1 MYKFVQVWLKPL
13 YSNRVSIWSVF
24 VRTTYKYCVQIL
36 TKNTTYKY
44 WPNTDPIWLEG
55 FQPNQYV
62 LSVFWSVF
70 VHTYCVHSSTC
81 TFLIHTCTKWNMSWR
96 YLYISVLQAFPYYLY
111 IPFMYVSV
119 RICAYIHNTALY
131 LLLRAMVLWIVGV
144 LTWGTSNVNSWSI
157 QQTLAWLN
165 TYLIKIRLF

>member
-24 VRTTYKYCVQIL
+24 VCTTYKYCVQIL

-70 VHTYCVHSSTC
+70 VHTYCVHRSTC

-96 YLYISVLQAFPYYLY
+96 YLYICCRR
-111 IPFMYVSV
+111 V
-119 RICAYIHNTALY
+119 RICTYHSCMYQCVFVRTYTTLPFTSCWG
-131 LLLRAMVLWIVGV
+131 LWYCE
-144 LTWGTSNVNSWSI
+144 L
-157 QQTLAWLN
+157 
-165 TYLIKIRLF
+165 

>member
-81 TFLIHTCTKWNMSWR
+81 TFLIHTCTKWNMSWSSYTFQCCR
-96 YLYISVLQAFPYYLY
+96 RFRTICTYHSCMYHSISAYLCVHTQHCPLPLAEGYGIVNCRCINLRNLQ
-111 IPFMYVSV
+111 
-119 RICAYIHNTALY
+119 CE
-131 LLLRAMVLWIVGV
+131 
-144 LTWGTSNVNSWSI
+144 
-157 QQTLAWLN
+157 
-165 TYLIKIRLF
+165 